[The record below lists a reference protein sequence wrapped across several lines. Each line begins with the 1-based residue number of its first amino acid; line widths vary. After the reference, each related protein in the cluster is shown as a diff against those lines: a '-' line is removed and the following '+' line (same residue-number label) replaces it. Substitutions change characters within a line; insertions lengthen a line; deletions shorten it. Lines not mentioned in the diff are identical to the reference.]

1 MDSCSLLAASQQ
13 YEHELQILQR
23 QMVGQLTLA
32 KDLNDLE
39 LRRARQEE
47 LLRTRQEELSRQY
60 LWNECIAAHTLP
72 LPFVSPL
79 PSRLLL
85 TLWVC
90 LSTRLSHERRLMI
103 TSDPRSILTTVHA
116 GGQQLGNR
124 CAHGR
129 RQPIP
134 ARARAARAQT
144 RRARAGRGS
153 RREHGLGRHA
163 AVDASTRARVAR
175 SACSA
180 DGSRLRHGRGRREHR
195 RGEHGQHAER
205 NPNRMSN
212 VCVCVYPT
220 AVGRTAV
227 PAREVGI
234 QVARWDSG
242 MAVPM

>member
-1 MDSCSLLAASQQ
+1 MAPTSEALVRS
-13 YEHELQILQR
+13 
-23 QMVGQLTLA
+23 
-32 KDLNDLE
+32 
-39 LRRARQEE
+39 
-47 LLRTRQEELSRQY
+47 
-60 LWNECIAAHTLP
+60 LP
-72 LPFVSPL
+72 LTPCPSLVL
-79 PSRLLL
+79 PILSLLL

-90 LSTRLSHERRLMI
+90 PSRPISHERRLMI

-205 NPNRMSN
+205 NPNRLSN

-220 AVGRTAV
+220 AVGHTV
-227 PAREVGI
+227 PAREVGTS
-234 QVARWDSG
+234 RSMGHSG